1 MELHWRTGGSV
12 SRSPQNRPSRAGQLM
27 LIAWLV
33 SLVAT
38 AAALF
43 IGEVMGRVP
52 CVLCWY
58 QRIAMFPL
66 VVVLGAG
73 VLRQDHAMVL
83 PALVLAAAGWFVA
96 GYHTLLYW
104 GWIDPAITPCG
115 SGPSCKQAVLQVLGA
130 FDLPFVS
137 WLAFTVIVL
146 ALAVSLKGN
155 KHV

>member
-1 MELHWRTGGSV
+1 M

>member
-1 MELHWRTGGSV
+1 MSQRQPNQSLR
-12 SRSPQNRPSRAGQLM
+12 SRHL
-27 LIAWLV
+27 LLLDWLV

-43 IGEVMGRVP
+43 IGEVMGMAP

-66 VVVLGAG
+66 VVVLGIG
-73 VLRQDHAMVL
+73 VLRQDHAMAL